1 MPSMIPTFTKRL
13 LVSLS
18 FVDFL
23 DGSIEASSGGGG
35 GWGEELGGDGG
46 GGGLFGSGG
55 LSGSP
60 IEVGSGGAVG

>member
-1 MPSMIPTFTKRL
+1 M
-13 LVSLS
+13 SLG

-46 GGGLFGSGG
+46 GGGLLGSGG